1 MERGRGRSA
10 GGAQQRGRGDGGG
23 GGATSAAAAA
33 GAGQLGVGHVLALKS
48 VKLTQTC
55 RGNKKASQGVRGAYQ
70 VGDVV
75 PDVGQR
81 VVLVSGK
88 LLLLLLLLLPVVLQ
102 RREPRPRAVEEV
114 AARAEA
120 ALLLGTPL

>member
-1 MERGRGRSA
+1 MKKKLLRG
-10 GGAQQRGRGDGGG
+10 GD
-23 GGATSAAAAA
+23 
-33 GAGQLGVGHVLALKS
+33 
-48 VKLTQTC
+48 
-55 RGNKKASQGVRGAYQ
+55 AYQ

-88 LLLLLLLLLPVVLQ
+88 LLLLLLLLLLPVVLQ

>member
-1 MERGRGRSA
+1 MLNLKTLVGEMKKKLIRA
-10 GGAQQRGRGDGGG
+10 GD
-23 GGATSAAAAA
+23 
-33 GAGQLGVGHVLALKS
+33 
-48 VKLTQTC
+48 
-55 RGNKKASQGVRGAYQ
+55 AYQ

-75 PDVGQR
+75 PDVGKW

-88 LLLLLLLLLPVVLQ
+88 LLLLLLLPVVLQ